1 MYELVEAIIYYV
13 GIVMVILGGILD
25 LIASIGMNRF
35 KNFYLR
41 LHAATIGSI
50 GGGFYPLI
58 GIGLVVLTIHSLGT
72 MKYYVAGI
80 AFTTAFFLLI
90 TAPTG
95 SHALA
100 QGAHRA
106 KIVLPEPAVVNRLLE
121 DEEKVEGGE

>member
-1 MYELVEAIIYYV
+1 MIEVIEALVYYTGIILV
-13 GIVMVILGGILD
+13 VLGGILD

-58 GIGLVVLTIHSLGT
+58 GIGLVALTLHGLGI
-72 MKYYVAGI
+72 MKYYIAGI

-100 QGAHRA
+100 QGAHKARV
-106 KIVLPEPAVVNRLLE
+106 VLPEPAVVNRLLE
-121 DEEKVEGGE
+121 DEEEGGE